1 MELLLRR
8 RYYHEKS
15 GIFALWS
22 DRMSNA
28 STASSNMR
36 DAANE
41 AREGVREMGRAAGA
55 ASGDLQKDLQML
67 RDDFSRL
74 AQQVADIVAN
84 RGTAAWQR
92 ARSGVDDV
100 MSDAQDKS
108 REAVDA
114 MREVSDK
121 FVEAVDESI
130 KNRPYTTLAIAL
142 GLGFLFGTTL
152 RR

>member
-1 MELLLRR
+1 M
-8 RYYHEKS
+8 
-15 GIFALWS
+15 G
-22 DRMSNA
+22 NA
-28 STASSNMR
+28 STASSNIR
-36 DAANE
+36 DATNE
-41 AREGVREMGRAAGA
+41 AREGVRDTGRAAGA

-67 RDDFSRL
+67 REDFGRL

-130 KNRPYTTLAIAL
+130 KNRPYTTLAMAI
-142 GLGFLFGTTL
+142 GLGFLFGATW

>member
-1 MELLLRR
+1 M
-8 RYYHEKS
+8 YYSEKS
-15 GIFALWS
+15 GRFALWS
-22 DRMSNA
+22 NRMGNA
-28 STASSNMR
+28 STVSSNIR
-36 DAANE
+36 DAASE
-41 AREGVREMGRAAGA
+41 AREGARDMGRAAGA
-55 ASGDLQKDLQML
+55 ASGDLQKDLQTL
-67 RDDFSRL
+67 REDFSRL

-84 RGTAAWQR
+84 RGSAAWQR

-121 FVEAVDESI
+121 VVEAVDESI
-130 KNRPYTTLAIAL
+130 KNRPYTTLAMAL
-142 GLGFLFGTTL
+142 GLGFLFGATW

>member
-1 MELLLRR
+1 M
-8 RYYHEKS
+8 
-15 GIFALWS
+15 G
-22 DRMSNA
+22 NA
-28 STASSNMR
+28 STVSSNMR
-36 DAANE
+36 DAAGE
-41 AREGVREMGRAAGA
+41 AREGGRDMGRAASA
-55 ASGDLQKDLQML
+55 ASGDMQKDLQML

-74 AQQVADIVAN
+74 AQQMADILAN

-108 REAVDA
+108 REAIDA

-130 KNRPYTTLAIAL
+130 KNRPYTTLAVAI
-142 GLGFLFGTTL
+142 GLGFLFGATW

>member
-1 MELLLRR
+1 M
-8 RYYHEKS
+8 
-15 GIFALWS
+15 G
-22 DRMSNA
+22 NA
-28 STASSNMR
+28 STVSDSMR
-36 DAANE
+36 DTTNE
-41 AREGVREMGRAAGA
+41 ARESARDFGRAASA
-55 ASGDLQKDLQML
+55 ASGDMQKDLQTL

-100 MSDAQDKS
+100 FSDAQDKG

-121 FVEAVDESI
+121 FVEALDESI
-130 KNRPYTTLAIAL
+130 KNRPYTTLAMAL
-142 GLGFLFGTTL
+142 GLGFLFGAARW

>member
-1 MELLLRR
+1 M
-8 RYYHEKS
+8 YYHGKS
-15 GIFALWS
+15 GTFRWS
-22 DRMSNA
+22 NRMGNA
-28 STASSNMR
+28 STVSSNIR
-36 DAANE
+36 DAT
-41 AREGVREMGRAAGA
+41 AREGARDMGRAASA
-55 ASGDLQKDLQML
+55 ASGDLQTDLQML
-67 RDDFSRL
+67 RDDFGRL

-84 RGTAAWQR
+84 RGSAAWQR
-92 ARSGVDDV
+92 ARSGVDGA

-130 KNRPYTTLAIAL
+130 KNRPYTTLAMAI
-142 GLGFLFGTTL
+142 GLGFLFGATW

>member
-1 MELLLRR
+1 M
-8 RYYHEKS
+8 
-15 GIFALWS
+15 G
-22 DRMSNA
+22 NA
-28 STASSNMR
+28 STVSGSMR
-36 DAANE
+36 DATSE

-84 RGTAAWQR
+84 RGNAAWQR
-92 ARSGVDDV
+92 ARSGVDGV
-100 MSDAQDKS
+100 MSDAQEKGQ
-108 REAVDA
+108 EAVDA

-121 FVEAVDESI
+121 FIEAVDDSI
-130 KNRPYTTLAIAL
+130 KNRPYTTLAMAV
-142 GLGFLFGTTL
+142 GLGFLFGAIL

>member
-1 MELLLRR
+1 M
-8 RYYHEKS
+8 
-15 GIFALWS
+15 G
-22 DRMSNA
+22 NA
-28 STASSNMR
+28 STVSSNVR
-36 DAANE
+36 DAASE
-41 AREGVREMGRAAGA
+41 AREGVRDMGRATNA

-100 MSDAQDKS
+100 MSDAQDKG

-121 FVEAVDESI
+121 FVEAIDESI
-130 KNRPYTTLAIAL
+130 KDRPYTTLAIAI
-142 GLGFLFGTTL
+142 GLGFLFGATW

>member
-1 MELLLRR
+1 M
-8 RYYHEKS
+8 
-15 GIFALWS
+15 G
-22 DRMSNA
+22 NA
-28 STASSNMR
+28 STVSSSMR
-36 DAANE
+36 EAGSE
-41 AREGVREMGRAAGA
+41 AREGVRDMGRAAGA

-67 RDDFSRL
+67 RDDFSHL
-74 AQQVADIVAN
+74 AQQMADIVAN
-84 RGTAAWQR
+84 RGNAAWQR

-100 MSDAQDKS
+100 MSDAQDKG

-130 KNRPYTTLAIAL
+130 KNRPYTTLAMAI
-142 GLGFLFGTTL
+142 GLGFLFGATW

>member
-1 MELLLRR
+1 M
-8 RYYHEKS
+8 YYSDKS
-15 GIFALWS
+15 ASFPLWS
-22 DRMSNA
+22 NRMGNA
-28 STASSNMR
+28 STVSSNMR
-36 DAANE
+36 DATSE
-41 AREGVREMGRAAGA
+41 AREGVRDMGRAAGA
-55 ASGDLQKDLQML
+55 ASGDLEKDLQML
-67 RDDFSRL
+67 REDFSRL
-74 AQQVADIVAN
+74 AQQMADIVTN

-92 ARSGVDDV
+92 ARSGVDGI

-142 GLGFLFGTTL
+142 GLGFLFGTTW

>member
-1 MELLLRR
+1 M
-8 RYYHEKS
+8 
-15 GIFALWS
+15 G
-22 DRMSNA
+22 NA
-28 STASSNMR
+28 SMVSSNMR
-36 DAANE
+36 DAASE
-41 AREGVREMGRAAGA
+41 AREGAGDMGRAAGA

-67 RDDFSRL
+67 REDFSRL
-74 AQQVADIVAN
+74 AQQMADILAN

-108 REAVDA
+108 REAIDA

-130 KNRPYTTLAIAL
+130 KNRPYTTLAIAI
-142 GLGFLFGTTL
+142 GLGFLFGTTW